1 MTKVIIDAQSG
12 TVVPLDW
19 CYLVDLSELDGDDKH
34 FLDVASDSEISEMAI
49 RKGKNILKIMEDT
62 LYGEITRF
70 TSVSYSPGALRD
82 EAEVLLEVKYDNDD
96 LDDATIKKMLQWV
109 CNEATDEQLR
119 ELGTYIVMD
128 DNAWNGYQNNFTSNL
143 FYYMTEVVSKPYKG

>member
-1 MTKVIIDAQSG
+1 MTKVIIDTQSG
-12 TVVPLDW
+12 TVVPLDS
-19 CYLVDLSELDGDDKH
+19 CYLVDLSKLDENDAH
-34 FLDVASDSEISEMAI
+34 FLDVASDSEISQMAL
-49 RKGKNILKIMEDT
+49 RTGKNIRQIMEDT
-62 LYGEITRF
+62 LYGEVTRF